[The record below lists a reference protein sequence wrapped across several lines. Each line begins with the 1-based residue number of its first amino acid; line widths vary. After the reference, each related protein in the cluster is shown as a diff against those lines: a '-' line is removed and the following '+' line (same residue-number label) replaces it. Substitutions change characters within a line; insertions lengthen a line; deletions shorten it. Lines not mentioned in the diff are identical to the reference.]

1 MSLPTL
7 SKLLELP
14 AFQSAEVLSGTEALE
29 EAVSWVHV
37 SELLDAAR
45 FLSGGELLLS
55 TGVELARATP
65 EERREFVRSLEE
77 VSAVGL
83 ALELVQAFAEVPPEM
98 LEEARQLEF
107 PLLVFRAEVKFAE
120 LSRAA
125 IERILSS
132 DPPDS
137 GKPETPQATLEGVL
151 EALERSGQAEGFIAQ
166 NLGPLLRLKARPQRI
181 LLATLE
187 AILRTQFNMAE
198 AARRLGIR
206 RQTIYYRLEQLRA
219 YLGSDFN
226 ALERQVVLL
235 LALELTIRQQKA
247 NEIHGVQKV

>member
-7 SKLLELP
+7 SELLELP
-14 AFQSAEVLSGTEALE
+14 AFHSVAHGVEVLSGVEALE

-37 SELLDAAR
+37 SEVLDAAR

-55 TGVELARATP
+55 TGVALARATP
-65 EERREFVRSLEE
+65 EERIEFVRSLEE
-77 VSAVGL
+77 AGAVGL
-83 ALELVQAFAEVPPEM
+83 ALELVQSFSEVPREM
-98 LEEARQLEF
+98 LEEARRLEF
-107 PLLVFRAEVKFAE
+107 PLLVFKTEVKFAE

-125 IERILSS
+125 IERILAS
-132 DPPDS
+132 DKSEP
-137 GKPETPQATLEGVL
+137 PQATLEGVL
-151 EALERSGQAEGFIAQ
+151 EALERSGQAERFIAE

-198 AARRLGIR
+198 AARRLSIR

-219 YLGSDFN
+219 YLGADFG
-226 ALERQVVLL
+226 ALERQIVLL
-235 LALELTIRQQKA
+235 LALELMGRKAKESEILAEQK
-247 NEIHGVQKV
+247 I